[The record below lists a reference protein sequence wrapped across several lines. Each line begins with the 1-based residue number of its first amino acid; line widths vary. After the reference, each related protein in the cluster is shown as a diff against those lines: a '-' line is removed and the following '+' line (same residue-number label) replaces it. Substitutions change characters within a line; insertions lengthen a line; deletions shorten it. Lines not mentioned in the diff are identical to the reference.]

1 MKRILS
7 LLLVSLL
14 SIGLVACNNS
24 PTNNSDSDT
33 DSTKKETNKVT
44 RDLKEGDYKEKGKG
58 SFMIVC
64 AGGSTENGNVPV
76 EYLAPDSLSQIGYD
90 ASNFDGSKLSYIY
103 INGILNTK
111 EQLTE
116 DCQGTINIEG
126 DFTEPGIYKVEVVQY
141 EDDDT
146 SKGMVTYKTCE
157 YEVKEQ

>member
-1 MKRILS
+1 MKKILS

-24 PTNNSDSDT
+24 STNNSDT
-33 DSTKKETNKVT
+33 DSTKKETNTVT

-76 EYLAPDSLSQIGYD
+76 EYLAPDTAISQIGYD

-116 DCQGTINIEG
+116 DCQGTINMEG
-126 DFTEPGIYKVEVVQY
+126 DFTKPGTYKVEVVQY

-146 SKGMVTYKTCE
+146 SKEMLTYKSCE
-157 YEVKEQ
+157 YEIKEK